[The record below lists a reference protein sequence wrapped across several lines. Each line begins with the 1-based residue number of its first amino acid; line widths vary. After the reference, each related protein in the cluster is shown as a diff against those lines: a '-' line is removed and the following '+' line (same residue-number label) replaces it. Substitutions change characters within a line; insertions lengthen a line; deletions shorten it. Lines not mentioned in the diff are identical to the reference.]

1 VLSAQVGVIG
11 AGGVGIEIEP
21 FRFLLSKFT
30 IWRRGLNKNINLK
43 RGNFYKENISD
54 ASVLYVYLVPQT
66 LSRLIPKFKKELKK
80 GTRIVSYKYEINL
93 KLLKEDK
100 KTTKTARQLLSDSS
114 KEAARFTEND
124 PGRVYFNAEIPMS
137 GLWKGLIG
145 LHEVKH
151 AKLYR
156 QGEYRDGDEMDH
168 WTEEADVFSF
178 EHRLMEILGGE
189 AYRARMAEMVTS
201 LAKANP
207 GDNPPQLQLGN
218 PSALDLDFLDE
229 IFGPNQS
236 DRERTIRAS
245 TVWIDLVLRVLDQ
258 KFPDDPLGEKAHFLR
273 QIYSS

>member
-1 VLSAQVGVIG
+1 MIEVAKLTHDEEAVRLSDEMLSGVVVLKPHRRDIVVPVQGP
-11 AGGVGIEIEP
+11 EP
-21 FRFLLSKFT
+21 DTLT
-30 IWRRGLNKNINLK
+30 I
-43 RGNFYKENISD
+43 
-54 ASVLYVYLVPQT
+54 ALVP
-66 LSRLIPKFKKELKK
+66 
-80 GTRIVSYKYEINL
+80 
-93 KLLKEDK
+93 LLKEDK